1 MKKIY
6 LGLFLSV
13 IMAMASY
20 GASSSLQ
27 VKRMYCENLVQ
38 PLGIDNVHPHFS
50 WQTVSE
56 MTGDRQTAYEIQ
68 MGTDVTALER
78 GEADLWATGRVA
90 SADQVMVPYGGK
102 SLQQRQL
109 CYWRVRV
116 WDANGQPSAWS
127 ETARFSVGLLGGVE
141 GDYIGMDTKDGDVR
155 APLLRR
161 QVQLAGGKTTFI
173 HVNSLGY
180 HELYV
185 NGHKAGE
192 QVLQPAVSQLDRHSL
207 IVTYDVT
214 PFVKDGQNDIV
225 IWAGQ
230 GWYKAHTF
238 GAQHQGPLVKAE
250 IDQLL
255 DGSWQV
261 VAKTD
266 RQWQASASG
275 YGDTGSWY
283 PLQFG
288 GERMDGRQVP
298 ADLSSTTLDGRTW
311 SPVEVVSVTG
321 MTATPQMFG
330 GNRII
335 SRSTPLSVTRM
346 PSPQPSGEM
355 GVVSQSAATWLVD
368 MGRVLTGWLEL
379 RIPGLER
386 GQEVRM
392 EYTDYIPLGGQ
403 FESQGESD
411 VYIAS
416 GRSDEMFCNKFNHHA
431 YRYVRISVMNDASG
445 DEALARQGD
454 LSTLNSQF
462 STLTSQFSNAPE
474 AYGLQLTGTDDEV
487 SAFACSDSDI
497 NAIHDMINYTMRCL
511 TFSGYM
517 VDCPHLERMGYGGDG
532 NSSTMTLQTM
542 YNVAPT
548 FMNWLTAWGDVIDAD
563 GSLPYVAPAGGGG
576 GGPYWSGFIIQAPW
590 RTYLNYGDKR
600 PLERL
605 FDKMDL
611 WLSYVDKY
619 TKDGLLQPW
628 PDTSNRMWFLG
639 DWLAPDGVDVGGES
653 PLLVNNCFV
662 SECLGSMS
670 AMAKVLGRDATKYD
684 SRREALNKRIHEV
697 FYHPATQTYGTGS
710 PLDMSYPML
719 VGAVPASLY
728 DTVKNQLVSRSRT
741 TYKNHIAVGLVG
753 VPVFTEWVVRNQASD
768 LMLGL
773 LKQPDY
779 PGYLNMIANGA
790 TTTWEY
796 WNGERSRVHNCY
808 NGIGTWFYQALAGI
822 LPDAEQ
828 PGYRHCTIKPQRPQG
843 MTWVEASKYTPYGKM
858 SVRWDESA
866 MFVELPVGMTA
877 TVYVPVA
884 ADAHVYDGDVLA
896 TQVEG
901 VSSLG
906 YEDGCHVLLIGSGR
920 HRLSA
925 VPVSGIQS
933 LVQTRFAVHPNPT
946 KGSLYWS
953 SSSPVDKLL
962 LYNTAGQNV
971 MTSNILKATS
981 GLFDMNRVA
990 TGTYLLT
997 AVTASGRHTT
1007 RVVKN

>member
-1 MKKIY
+1 MSMKKICVV
-6 LGLFLSV
+6 FSLSV
-13 IMAMASY
+13 IMGVASY

-27 VKRMYCENLVQ
+27 VKRMCCENLVQ

-68 MGTDVTALER
+68 MGTDATALER

-185 NGHKAGE
+185 NGHKTGE

-214 PFVKDGQNDIV
+214 PFIKDGENDIV

-230 GWYKAHTF
+230 GWYKDHTF
-238 GAQHQGPLVKAE
+238 QAQHKGPLVKAE

-275 YGDTGSWY
+275 YGDTDSWY

-288 GERMDGRQVP
+288 GERVDGREVP
-298 ADLSSTTLDGRTW
+298 ADLSSATLDGRTW
-311 SPVEVVSVTG
+311 SPAEVVSVAG
-321 MTATPQMFG
+321 MTAMPQMFA

-335 SRSTPLSVTRM
+335 SRVRP
-346 PSPQPSGEM
+346 
-355 GVVSQSAATWLVD
+355 VSMSEIRPGQWLVD
-368 MGRVLTGWLEL
+368 MGRVLTGGLEL
-379 RIPGLER
+379 HLHGAAARDTIT
-386 GQEVRM
+386 M
-392 EYTDYIPLGGQ
+392 EYTDYIPVGGQ

-411 VYIAS
+411 VYIAA
-416 GRSDEMFCNKFNHHA
+416 GRTEEVFRNKFNHHA
-431 YRYVRISVMNDASG
+431 YRYVRIG
-445 DEALARQGD
+445 L
-454 LSTLNSQF
+454 TNSR
-462 STLTSQFSNAPE
+462 PDV
-474 AYGLQLTGTDDEV
+474 YGLQLTGTDDEV
-487 SAFACSDSDI
+487 STFACSDADV
-497 NAIHDMINYTMRCL
+497 NAIHDMISYTMRCL

-548 FMNWLTAWGDVIDAD
+548 FMNWLTAWGDVIDTD

-590 RTYLNYGDKR
+590 RTYLNYADPR
-600 PLERL
+600 PMQRL

-611 WLSYVDKY
+611 WLQYVDKHSR
-619 TKDGLLQPW
+619 DGLLQPW
-628 PDTSNRMWFLG
+628 PDTKNRMWFLG
-639 DWLAPDGVDVGGES
+639 DWLAPDGVDVGGQS
-653 PLLVNNCFV
+653 PLLVSNCFV
-662 SECLGSMS
+662 SECLASMS
-670 AMAKVLGRDATKYD
+670 AMARVLGRDDSKYEK
-684 SRREALNKRIHEV
+684 RRTDLNKRIHEA
-697 FYHPATQTYGTGS
+697 FYHADTQTYGTGS

-719 VGAVPASLY
+719 VGAVPASLC
-728 DTVKNQLVSRSRT
+728 DTVKNQLILRSRT
-741 TYKNHIAVGLVG
+741 VYKNHIAVGLVG
-753 VPVFTEWVVRNQASD
+753 VPVFTEWAVRHQAAD
-768 LMLGL
+768 LMLSL

-779 PGYLNMIANGA
+779 PGYLHMIANGA

-822 LPDAEQ
+822 LPDAGQ
-828 PGYRHCTIKPQRPQG
+828 PGYRHCTIKPQRPEG
-843 MTWVEASKYTPYGKM
+843 ITWVEASKPTPYGTM

-866 MFVELPVGMTA
+866 LSVSLPVGTTA
-877 TVYVPVA
+877 TVYVPAA
-884 ADAHVYDGDVLA
+884 ADAQVYDNGVTA
-896 TQVEG
+896 TRVEG
-901 VSSLG
+901 VSRLG
-906 YEDGCHVLLIGSGR
+906 YEDGYQVLLVGPGR
-920 HRLSA
+920 HQLTLTPA
-925 VPVSGIQS
+925 
-933 LVQTRFAVHPNPT
+933 FT
-946 KGSLYWS
+946 KY
-953 SSSPVDKLL
+953 
-962 LYNTAGQNV
+962 
-971 MTSNILKATS
+971 
-981 GLFDMNRVA
+981 
-990 TGTYLLT
+990 
-997 AVTASGRHTT
+997 
-1007 RVVKN
+1007 